1 MTKKDEIYILICVF
15 TYIHI
20 QLKST
25 KMIKMANLTLSIP
38 NELKERMEKFPEI
51 NWSEVARDSI
61 KKKIAQLNFLKGF
74 RMDSEI
80 NSEDALTLGKEI
92 SELLLKRYKSE

>member
-1 MTKKDEIYILICVF
+1 MT
-15 TYIHI
+15 
-20 QLKST
+20 
-25 KMIKMANLTLSIP
+25 NLTLSISS
-38 NELKERMEKFPEI
+38 ELKEMMENFPEI

-80 NSEDALTLGKEI
+80 SPDDALNLGREI